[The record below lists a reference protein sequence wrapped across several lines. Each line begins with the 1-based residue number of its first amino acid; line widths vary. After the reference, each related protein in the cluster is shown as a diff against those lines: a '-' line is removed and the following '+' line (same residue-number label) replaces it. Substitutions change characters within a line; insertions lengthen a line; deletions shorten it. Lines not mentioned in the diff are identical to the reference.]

1 MARPLKQGM
10 DYFPHN
16 INASDDERMKKLRDL
31 YGNDGYAF
39 YFISLEQIYK
49 TYNAELNFSDSTMC
63 LNLAKKIGISLDRF
77 CNILEFALDI
87 GCFDKTR
94 FEIDMVLTNESIKQN
109 FQEMSHLRARWKKN
123 QTTNTLKNKVKKT
136 AENLAINKT
145 QSPAIGMS
153 ENLINDI
160 TEVPTETK
168 SDKTIENKA
177 ETPAIKQIN
186 STAIDL
192 EKKPAENIQ
201 EGTKKKS
208 RTKKSNNV
216 VEYNKPDKIRYA
228 EFVTMTASEYELLI
242 SKVGEKGAKRCVEIL
257 DNYKGSS
264 GRKYA
269 SDYRTML
276 SWVIDRYEQEK
287 VKNGGEKHER
297 KIVIDERL
305 ERCL

>member
-16 INASDDERMKKLRDL
+16 INASDDERMEKLRDL

-39 YFISLEQIYK
+39 YFILLEQIYN

-63 LNLAKKIGISLDRF
+63 LNLAKKIGINLDRF
-77 CNILEFALDI
+77 CNILELALDI

-94 FEIDMVLTNESIKQN
+94 FETDMVLTNESIKQN
-109 FQEMSHLRARWKKN
+109 FQEASHLRAKWKKDKVRRLIKN
-123 QTTNTLKNKVKKT
+123 QSEKTTKDLT
-136 AENLAINKT
+136 INET
-145 QSPAIGMS
+145 QSPAIS
-153 ENLINDI
+153 VAENLINDT
-160 TEVPTETK
+160 TEIPIETK

-186 STAIDL
+186 SAATDL
-192 EKKPAENIQ
+192 EEKPAGNVQ
-201 EGTKKKS
+201 KGTKKKS

-264 GRKYA
+264 GKKYE
-269 SDYRTML
+269 SDYRTIL
-276 SWVIDRYEQEK
+276 NWVIDRYEQEK

-297 KIVIDERL
+297 KIIIDERL